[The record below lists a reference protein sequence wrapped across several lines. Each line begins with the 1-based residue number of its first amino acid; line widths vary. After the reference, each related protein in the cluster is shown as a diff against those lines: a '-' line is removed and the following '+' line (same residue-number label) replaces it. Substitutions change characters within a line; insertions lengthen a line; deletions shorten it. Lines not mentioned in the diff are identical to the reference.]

1 MRSVTMNKPTDVQ
14 ARQTHP
20 RELMGLLYEP
30 VTALFIGVPRKI
42 ALARSGR
49 GRVSATPML
58 GAAPIGT
65 DQLVLRGCIGNCL
78 DYSSRDLSFAIPTFR
93 SS

>member
-1 MRSVTMNKPTDVQ
+1 
-14 ARQTHP
+14 
-20 RELMGLLYEP
+20 
-30 VTALFIGVPRKI
+30 
-42 ALARSGR
+42 
-49 GRVSATPML
+49 ML